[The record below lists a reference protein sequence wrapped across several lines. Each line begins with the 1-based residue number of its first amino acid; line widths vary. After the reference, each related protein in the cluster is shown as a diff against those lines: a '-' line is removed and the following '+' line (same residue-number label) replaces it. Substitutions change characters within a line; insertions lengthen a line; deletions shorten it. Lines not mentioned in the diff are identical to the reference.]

1 LVAAPKVKYTSKWAS
16 APRIPRGNVLG
27 PAPPRRLWNM
37 PQFIPTVRYRKVNDG
52 SKRDAVRL
60 Q

>member
-1 LVAAPKVKYTSKWAS
+1 MPKVKYTSKWAH
-16 APRIPRGNVLG
+16 APRIPRGKDLA
-27 PAPPRRLWNM
+27 PAPPRRLWKM
-37 PQFIPTVRYRKVNDG
+37 PHFIPTFRFKKVNDG